1 MGTTY
6 SVAIKSHDV
15 DSDFLKKEFESIL
28 AKINH
33 EMSTYKEESLISK
46 FNSDSSKKNFQLSF
60 DFSYV
65 IEKSF
70 FYNDLSN
77 GLFDITIHPL
87 YDLWGFQSKS
97 LDSIEPTSN
106 QVLNILEFV
115 GMDNLNFDAS
125 KMILSKVNPKTSIDL
140 SAIAKGYAV
149 DLIANY
155 LEDLGYESFLVDIG
169 GELRVASFDK
179 TFWEIGIQK
188 PDINEIGSV
197 SEVINL
203 RNKNANYYDKQLKNL
218 NPHVVIPERPKGYL
232 ETYALYMVLC
242 EKRDKLL
249 KFLSKNNIDCKIHYP
264 IPLHLQK
271 ASKKYG
277 YREGMF
283 PISEDQAKRLLTIP
297 VHQFLNKGQ
306 LNHVVNSIT
315 EFYS

>member
-203 RNKNANYYDKQLKNL
+203 RNKSIATSGNYSNFINYINTGSLRSHIV
-218 NPHVVIPERPKGYL
+218 NPKTGYPVLIRDGLVASASVISSSCIDADAIATILMLLSVEDAINFVEKIDDTEAYL
-232 ETYALYMVLC
+232 IYIENGLFKTIETQGFDNFRY
-242 EKRDKLL
+242 
-249 KFLSKNNIDCKIHYP
+249 
-264 IPLHLQK
+264 
-271 ASKKYG
+271 
-277 YREGMF
+277 
-283 PISEDQAKRLLTIP
+283 
-297 VHQFLNKGQ
+297 
-306 LNHVVNSIT
+306 
-315 EFYS
+315 